1 VKKSWGN
8 RGRPFVE
15 IVEAAR
21 DVKSGEKRATVN
33 RFQNIDWTKLYKVLL
48 VHATGILRRY
58 RGPDTFDG
66 GQDCEDV
73 VAEVLKNFYRSP
85 NGLGWKQNK
94 GKLETYLGA
103 VVHNKLVD
111 RLRRQKHVSGSLDDP
126 DFSPPAHK
134 NPGTTAPERAKTN
147 TKDALYSVATG
158 DTELQD
164 LITAAEL
171 VEGGP
176 NVNEELGQ
184 ILNKTP
190 RQVSKLK
197 ERLLAIDG
205 VKELYAARHAANSTR
220 LRP

>member
-1 VKKSWGN
+1 M
-8 RGRPFVE
+8 
-15 IVEAAR
+15 EAAP
-21 DVKSGEKRATVN
+21 DVKRGHEGKRETVN
-33 RFQNIDWTKLYKVLL
+33 RFQNIDWTRLYKVLL
-48 VHATGILRRY
+48 VHAAGVLRRY

-73 VAEVLKNFYRSP
+73 VAEVLKDFYRSP
-85 NGLGWKQNK
+85 NGLGWKQSK
-94 GKLETYLGA
+94 GKLETYLGT
-103 VVHNKLVD
+103 VVHNKLLD

-134 NPGTTAPERAKTN
+134 SPGTTAPERAKTN
-147 TKDALYSVATG
+147 TKNALYSLVNG
-158 DTELQD
+158 DAELRD

-176 NVNEELGQ
+176 NVNQELGQ

-190 RQVSKLK
+190 HQVSKLK

-205 VKELYAARHAANSTR
+205 VKELYAARQAAKSTR
-220 LRP
+220 PRA

>member
-1 VKKSWGN
+1 M
-8 RGRPFVE
+8 
-15 IVEAAR
+15 EAAP
-21 DVKSGEKRATVN
+21 DVKPGHEGKRETVN
-33 RFQNIDWTKLYKVLL
+33 RFQNIDWTRLYKVLL
-48 VHATGILRRY
+48 VHAAGVLRRY

-73 VAEVLKNFYRSP
+73 VAEVLKDFYRSP
-85 NGLGWKQNK
+85 NGLGWKQSK
-94 GKLETYLGA
+94 GKLETYLGT
-103 VVHNKLVD
+103 VVHNKLLD
-111 RLRRQKHVSGSLDDP
+111 RLRRQKHVGGSLDDP

-134 NPGTTAPERAKTN
+134 SPGPTAPERAKTN
-147 TKDALYSVATG
+147 TKDALDRLVNG
-158 DTELQD
+158 DAELQD

-176 NVNEELGQ
+176 NVNQELGQ

-205 VKELYAARHAANSTR
+205 VKELYAARQTAKSTR
-220 LRP
+220 PRA

>member
-1 VKKSWGN
+1 MTRTSPRQPARIPARRLLKGQ
-8 RGRPFVE
+8 RPTP
-15 IVEAAR
+15 
-21 DVKSGEKRATVN
+21 KMLST
-33 RFQNIDWTKLYKVLL
+33 
-48 VHATGILRRY
+48 
-58 RGPDTFDG
+58 
-66 GQDCEDV
+66 
-73 VAEVLKNFYRSP
+73 
-85 NGLGWKQNK
+85 
-94 GKLETYLGA
+94 
-103 VVHNKLVD
+103 
-111 RLRRQKHVSGSLDDP
+111 
-126 DFSPPAHK
+126 
-134 NPGTTAPERAKTN
+134 
-147 TKDALYSVATG
+147 SVATG

-205 VKELYAARHAANSTR
+205 VKELYAARQAANSTR

>member
-1 VKKSWGN
+1 
-8 RGRPFVE
+8 
-15 IVEAAR
+15 
-21 DVKSGEKRATVN
+21 VN
-33 RFQNIDWTKLYKVLL
+33 RFQNIDWTRLYKALL
-48 VHATGILRRY
+48 VKAAGILRHY
-58 RGPDTFDG
+58 GGPDTFDG

-73 VAEVLKNFYRSP
+73 VAEVLKDFYRSP
-85 NGLGWKQNK
+85 NGLGWKEGK

-111 RLRRQKHVSGSLDDP
+111 RLRRQKHVSGSLDAP
-126 DFSPPAHK
+126 DFSPPAQK
-134 NPGTTAPERAKTN
+134 SPGTTPPERAKTN
-147 TKDALYSVATG
+147 IKDALHSLVRG
-158 DTELQD
+158 DAELED

-176 NVNEELGQ
+176 NVNQELGQ

-205 VKELYAARHAANSTR
+205 VKELYAARQAAKSS
-220 LRP
+220 RPRA